1 MIAMI
6 AAIAELFLLS
16 DHSDRSDHME
26 TGLYGNHFPAIAELF
41 FAAIEATT
49 AIVAVI
55 WKPCRLNGPHIK
67 EKHVVLLRKKKTTR
81 ANKNQKN

>member
-1 MIAMI
+1 MI

-41 FAAIEATT
+41 FAAIKATT

-55 WKPCRLNGPHIK
+55 WLNGPHIK
-67 EKHVVLLRKKKTTR
+67 EKHVVLLRKKSNSKNKQKPKKLGK
-81 ANKNQKN
+81 AN

>member
-6 AAIAELFLLS
+6 AATAKLFLLS

-41 FAAIEATT
+41 FAAIE
-49 AIVAVI
+49 
-55 WKPCRLNGPHIK
+55 
-67 EKHVVLLRKKKTTR
+67 EKHVVLLRKKKQQQEQTKTP
-81 ANKNQKN
+81 KNEKS